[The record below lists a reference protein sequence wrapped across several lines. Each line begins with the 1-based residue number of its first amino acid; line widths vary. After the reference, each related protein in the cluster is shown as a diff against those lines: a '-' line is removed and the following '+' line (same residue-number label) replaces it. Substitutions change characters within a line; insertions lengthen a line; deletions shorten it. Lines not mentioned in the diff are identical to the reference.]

1 MTDLRAAFGLEDTT
15 GPILGLL
22 NENDYDD
29 VFILCHTQKG
39 KDAPSDFSTE
49 LEKNKSKQQRYLY
62 YKRVY
67 EKILKYHHRPQCIHS
82 VAT

>member
-1 MTDLRAAFGLEDTT
+1 MKKILLTWYGMTDLRAAFGLEDTT

-49 LEKNKSKQQRYLY
+49 LEKTKQYIYWR
-62 YKRVY
+62 KRFDSY
-67 EKILKYHHRPQCIHS
+67 DI
-82 VAT
+82 